1 MDTKSFRPVSKRLT
15 LKDFINIV
23 DIIDEVTKGK
33 EAPLFKHHKPKYEL
47 ANVLFKAYVAGS
59 IAVYEHTDG
68 YLAGLM
74 GCGVAELW
82 WIDGKVLIE
91 ELVVSL
97 TSFPTGFGSFAIAE
111 LERIAKDNA
120 CVLIC
125 SGSSMIT
132 NDAHVKNAYRKA
144 GFIDYGSSFLKEVK

>member
-1 MDTKSFRPVSKRLT
+1 MDTSKFRPISKRLT
-15 LKDFINIV
+15 FGDFINIV
-23 DIIDEVTKGK
+23 TIIDELTKGK
-33 EAPLFKHHKPKYEL
+33 EAPLFKHHKPKHEL
-47 ANVLFKAYVAGS
+47 ACVLFRAYVVGTVT
-59 IAVYEHTDG
+59 VYEHTDG

-74 GCGVAELW
+74 GCGVSELW

-91 ELVVSL
+91 ELVISL
-97 TSFPTGFGSFAIAE
+97 TSFPTGFGSFAITE

-132 NDAHVKNAYRKA
+132 NDAHVKNAYCKA
-144 GFIDYGSSFLKEVK
+144 GFVDYGSSFLKEVK